1 MKFLKGALIF
11 LLGSGVGASASYLYF
26 KKLYDEKREEL
37 VELQE
42 HYTKK
47 LDKEIDKDITTSII
61 KQEEYVSY
69 DKLNEEE
76 IKTVIKEREIE
87 AIALEAPSEDYP
99 EEPIIITESDYQERE
114 LYFDKLEV
122 DYYVEDESL
131 VDENDELVNI
141 ADSIGYDNLE
151 GFIADEK
158 EDIMYIRNSANSSDY
173 MVRKVFGKF
182 SDVVGVGGDDE
193 DE

>member
-26 KKLYDEKREEL
+26 KKLYNEKREEL

-47 LDKEIDKDITTSII
+47 LDKEIDKDTVDTII
-61 KQEEYVSY
+61 KKEKYVSY
-69 DKLNEEE
+69 DKLDEEE

-131 VDENDELVNI
+131 VDENDELINI

-158 EDIMYIRNSANSSDY
+158 EDVMYIRNSANSSDY

>member
-26 KKLYDEKREEL
+26 KKLYDEKRGEL

>member
-47 LDKEIDKDITTSII
+47 LDKEIDKDTADTII
-61 KQEEYVSY
+61 KKEEYVSY

-131 VDENDELVNI
+131 VDENDELINI

-158 EDIMYIRNSANSSDY
+158 EDVMYIRNSSNSSDY

-182 SDVVGVGGDDE
+182 SDIVGVGGDDE

>member
-26 KKLYDEKREEL
+26 RKMYDEKREEL
-37 VELQE
+37 AELQE

-47 LDKEIDKDITTSII
+47 LDKEIDKDIATTII
-61 KQEEYVSY
+61 KKEEYVSY

-151 GFIADEK
+151 EFIADEK

-173 MVRKVFGKF
+173 MVRKIFGRF
-182 SDVVGVGGDDE
+182 SDVVGIGGDDK